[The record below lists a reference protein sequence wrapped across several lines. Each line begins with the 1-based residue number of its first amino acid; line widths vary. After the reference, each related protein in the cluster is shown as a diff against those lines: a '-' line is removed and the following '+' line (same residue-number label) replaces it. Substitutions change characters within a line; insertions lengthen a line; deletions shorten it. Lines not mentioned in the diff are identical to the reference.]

1 MKAQLIA
8 LLLLFFTT
16 EAHAAINP
24 DYANA
29 MERGYSI
36 SGDSVVFPNGSKCLL
51 SEFNNGTCG
60 QKWMTEDY
68 CVPEGAYVW
77 NNDRCCE
84 GLEPYLKKGYDGQK
98 RCVKKQKDDEE
109 KKEESSWWND
119 LMSNSMFWIGLLI
132 PFILL
137 IYIAISVKKRIKNQN
152 E

>member
-1 MKAQLIA
+1 MKAQLITI
-8 LLLLFFTT
+8 LLLFFTMV
-16 EAHAAINP
+16 AHAAINP

-60 QKWMTEDY
+60 QEWMTDDY

-77 NNDRCCE
+77 NDDKCCE
-84 GLEPYLKKGYDGQK
+84 GLEPYLKEGHDGQE
-98 RCVKKQKDDEE
+98 RCVKKRKNEKDV
-109 KKEESSWWND
+109 EESSWWND

-137 IYIAISVKKRIKNQN
+137 IYIAISVKKKIKNQN

>member
-1 MKAQLIA
+1 MKTLIITFA
-8 LLLLFFTT
+8 LFIMTT
-16 EAHAAINP
+16 VAHSAINP

-29 MERGYSI
+29 MERGYQL
-36 SGDSVVFPNGSKCLL
+36 SGDSVVFPDGSKCLL
-51 SEFNNGTCG
+51 SAFNDGSCG
-60 QKWMTEDY
+60 QEWMTDDY

-77 NNDRCCE
+77 NGDKCCE
-84 GLEPYLKKGYDGQK
+84 GLEPYLKEGYDGQE
-98 RCVKKQKDDEE
+98 RCVKKQKGDKEDD
-109 KKEESSWWND
+109 ESSWWND